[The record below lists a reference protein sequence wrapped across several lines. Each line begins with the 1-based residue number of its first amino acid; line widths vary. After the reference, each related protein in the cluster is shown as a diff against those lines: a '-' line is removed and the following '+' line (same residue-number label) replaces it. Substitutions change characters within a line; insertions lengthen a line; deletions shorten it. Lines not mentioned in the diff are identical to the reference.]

1 MLAAI
6 WLRVGAGGLLASKG
20 LSDCWGLDGAVPKGF
35 AGDGPPP
42 ILGGGGPERRSR
54 FTS

>member
-6 WLRVGAGGLLASKG
+6 WLRVGAGGLVASKG
-20 LSDCWGLDGAVPKGF
+20 LSDCWGLDEAVPKGL
-35 AGDGPPP
+35 AGEGPP
-42 ILGGGGPERRSR
+42 ILGGGAAERRSR